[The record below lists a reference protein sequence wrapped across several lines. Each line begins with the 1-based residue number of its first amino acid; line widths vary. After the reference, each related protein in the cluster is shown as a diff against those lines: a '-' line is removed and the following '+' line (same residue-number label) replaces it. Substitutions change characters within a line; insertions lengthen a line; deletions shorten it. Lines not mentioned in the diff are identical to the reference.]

1 MSVFSC
7 ITTKKW
13 CCANIKWRLTPPEG
27 RRHFLE
33 YPRKGQR
40 AMKDARFA
48 RVENLFHPIV
58 EKPVGDGNLV
68 EVAAN
73 GAYGRGVSP
82 HQRTNAPE
90 QGVVSAAVEAVGG
103 QGGGD
108 GVGGHGEYLRS
119 FDDII
124 IL

>member
-1 MSVFSC
+1 MED
-7 ITTKKW
+7 T
-13 CCANIKWRLTPPEG
+13 
-27 RRHFLE
+27 
-33 YPRKGQR
+33 
-40 AMKDARFA
+40 RFA
-48 RVENLFHPIV
+48 CVEDFFHPIV
-58 EKPVGDGNLV
+58 EEPVGDGNLI

-73 GAYGRGVSP
+73 GADGRGVSP

-90 QGVVSAAVEAVGG
+90 QGAVRAAVEAVGG

-124 IL
+124 IP